1 MCTAPTWAKQ
11 TNWATSPPETPNP
24 PVSTWL
30 QRCITQMGDANGDL
44 PRYVMR
50 NMTLAPITP
59 PLALTHALALAF
71 ALACAPAQAQSCAVA
86 DANVTRTWVE
96 EDGFRQH
103 ANLHLT
109 LAPGGDSQRLAS
121 VRARLKFHY
130 QRADGWQGRETTTV
144 RKTIDPQRQRFA
156 DVEGTALAS
165 LCNREHPC
173 QISHVE
179 VMEVSCD

>member
-1 MCTAPTWAKQ
+1 
-11 TNWATSPPETPNP
+11 
-24 PVSTWL
+24 
-30 QRCITQMGDANGDL
+30 MGDANGDF

-50 NMTLAPITP
+50 NMTHPLPIAPTHT
-59 PLALTHALALAF
+59 LSNAQAHGLMHALALAF
-71 ALACAPAQAQSCAVA
+71 ALAGVPAHAQSCAVA